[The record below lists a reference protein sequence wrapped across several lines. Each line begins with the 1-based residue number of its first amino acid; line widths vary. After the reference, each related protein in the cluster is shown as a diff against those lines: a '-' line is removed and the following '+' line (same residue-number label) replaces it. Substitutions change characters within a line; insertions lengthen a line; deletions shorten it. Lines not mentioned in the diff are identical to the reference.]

1 MKKAVIMLLVM
12 ALAAATLAFAGCGG
26 SGSSDTPEQVVEQFL
41 SASMEENADAA
52 YELISEDS
60 KSELDDKESLVAG
73 FSDGIDAYE
82 VGAATISGDEARVAI
97 VFQLSGLEGDLEFDI
112 VLVKENGAWKI
123 ALADTNLEAEKAIE
137 ELMQQ
142 LQPTQ

>member
-1 MKKAVIMLLVM
+1 MKKAVIILLVL
-12 ALAAATLAFAGCGG
+12 ALAAAMLAFAGCGG
-26 SGSSDTPEQVVEQFL
+26 GGSSDTPEQVVEQFL

-60 KSELDDKESLVAG
+60 KSELEDKESLVAG
-73 FSDGIDAYE
+73 FSEGVDGYE
-82 VGAATISGDEARVAI
+82 VGTATISGDEARVPVSFNLA
-97 VFQLSGLEGDLEFDI
+97 GLEAAVEFDM
-112 VLVKENGAWKI
+112 VLVKEDGAWKI
-123 ALADTNLEAEKAIE
+123 AVADTNLEAEKALE